1 MKRPAE
7 LHSLVAASGSI
18 VENRPMSPQ
27 TVPAGFDLNVS
38 MLRDPENREMTWSF
52 ADGSTESGIWVI
64 TADGKLTLKAG
75 VADYEALTTRHEERT
90 VFLGGS
96 FPGGNLGPIIID
108 VPVRDHSLAT
118 QTLSVKAID
127 ALGRSVSGTF
137 TATITDENE
146 GPGLGSAATFYVED
160 DQKEGYFGRIRGID
174 PETGAP
180 ASSYRI
186 ISVAKQEVALSR
198 GSSGDVDNTGDPL
211 VSIASSGT
219 YAGRLYFSVLG
230 DGEWEGGIKYH
241 PTLGGRWYFQLNY
254 VMQIGLTDAFGVEN
268 VEEVTVIF
276 KKHNTSAVLPIVL
289 DLDGDG
295 LELVDYDS
303 SAGYFDMDLDGI
315 ADRTG
320 WVGADDALLALDRN
334 GNGII
339 DDSSEISFADD
350 LENALT
356 DLEGLRA
363 FDTNANGLLDA
374 GDERFADFRVWQDVD
389 QNGGKR

>member
-7 LHSLVAASGSI
+7 LHSLVAASGAI

-137 TATITDENE
+137 TATIDH
-146 GPGLGSAATFYVED
+146 L
-160 DQKEGYFGRIRGID
+160 
-174 PETGAP
+174 
-180 ASSYRI
+180 ASC
-186 ISVAKQEVALSR
+186 VADIVTLSTIPP
-198 GSSGDVDNTGDPL
+198 D
-211 VSIASSGT
+211 I
-219 YAGRLYFSVLG
+219 
-230 DGEWEGGIKYH
+230 
-241 PTLGGRWYFQLNY
+241 
-254 VMQIGLTDAFGVEN
+254 
-268 VEEVTVIF
+268 
-276 KKHNTSAVLPIVL
+276 TSLP
-289 DLDGDG
+289 
-295 LELVDYDS
+295 Y
-303 SAGYFDMDLDGI
+303 
-315 ADRTG
+315 
-320 WVGADDALLALDRN
+320 
-334 GNGII
+334 
-339 DDSSEISFADD
+339 
-350 LENALT
+350 
-356 DLEGLRA
+356 
-363 FDTNANGLLDA
+363 NGLPLL
-374 GDERFADFRVWQDVD
+374 RTVPQVLCS
-389 QNGGKR
+389 